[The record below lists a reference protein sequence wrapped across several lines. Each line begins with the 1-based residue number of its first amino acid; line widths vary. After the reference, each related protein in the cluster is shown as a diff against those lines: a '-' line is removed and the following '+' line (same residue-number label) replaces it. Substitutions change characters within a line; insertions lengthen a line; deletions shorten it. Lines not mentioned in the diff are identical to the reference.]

1 MKHDFEN
8 LFIQH
13 GQETLIVSGHAD
25 YAFIQQENN
34 EVMAGFYKAKITDLH
49 RVYETPMELQGF
61 TNADHKYI
69 EQLAVEA
76 LNDDYEL
83 CVYLPIK
90 K

>member
-8 LFIQH
+8 LFLQY

-25 YAFIQQENN
+25 F
-34 EVMAGFYKAKITDLH
+34 EVIEQDNRANFYQAKITDLH
-49 RVYETPMELQGF
+49 RVTDNKQELQGF
-61 TNADHKYI
+61 TNDNYYQI
-69 EQLAVEA
+69 EELAVEA
-76 LNDDYEL
+76 LNEDYEL